1 MLSVNVSV
9 ILVIREGWK
18 ICGMKKLDES
28 SVKIMQ
34 TELQLLN
41 FRRSILKTPSKNMLF
56 EDSLDNF
63 WRKGLRKIVLKSSIL
78 LSGCL

>member
-1 MLSVNVSV
+1 MFCSEDFRILQKMLSVNVSV
-9 ILVIREGWK
+9 ILVIREVRK

-63 WRKGLRKIVLKSSIL
+63 
-78 LSGCL
+78 